1 MGYFKYISG
10 LMQPAEFSV
19 AIPRHKIV
27 SPLLGVVTSYLTMEL
42 RDVWKIDFEVD
53 KYISIKEETQ
63 LNSSY
68 QYLIAGCEIYLEG
81 VGWFRVDDPPE
92 ETEDIDGRVY
102 LSFTA
107 YGYETV
113 LQDVDLINFYVN
125 AGIDI
130 SIEMYEENLNALG
143 IPMRNVKLYIPSSSD
158 DPSSED
164 YYMLG
169 LLNVIEKEYLAPKG
183 WQIGHVDLSL
193 QSKSGR
199 KFEISNSNVFAFLT
213 QDVCIAYECLVIFD
227 RLNMTVNLYDI
238 ENIGENIPLEAAK
251 DNLLNEI
258 RITSKEDSIWTCFR
272 VAGQNEKTVITYYNF
287 GSDLIYNFDYL
298 MDSPL
303 VKPELKSKWEEY
315 VSYRDSQREAYA
327 QTHLKSLQIQEKID
341 DLNNRT
347 PVKEIATQWSLLSLD
362 ELKADQTSYQN
373 VLQLLINQYT
383 VDGVLQ
389 IEGSADYALYL
400 SIKDVILPDIQAWI
414 DYRSKGGTEPE
425 ATDYQTNWDL
435 YGIIE
440 LQTKKQVYENN
451 VQALTEQG
459 YNVPW
464 DQADQDRKGV
474 TEEGHNRQYALYQQY
489 KKYIEEITD
498 KLEELNSKL
507 EAYNQEMSEVVSQ
520 RSTISQAVDIKNE
533 KFGFTSDELNTINSI
548 TRISDYTD
556 PYIEVQDTDNLET
569 IISTSKELY
578 ESAHNRLEIES
589 RPQATYS
596 ADFNNL
602 FQIPEFNSIVDYVE
616 VGNFLF
622 LELDGNAKTKQRI
635 VRISLELTDLSDPS
649 LSIDFSDMV
658 FRYGRKDDWET
669 LLEEN
674 GSSSKNSI
682 KNDVQ
687 QYVNDSIGSISSSI
701 LSQILVGSG
710 GSGNLIFNNLSP
722 SDLQKLADMLS
733 GLVDGNL
740 TLDQLEVELAKID
753 HLDANSAFVKYLQ
766 SQFLV
771 ANQGD
776 FQELTAKVAIINDLL
791 AGNVSAEVGQLI
803 HLTAE
808 NVQIDE
814 AVIKDLIA
822 AQILVSDLKAGDIT
836 LTDTMRILSENGLM
850 VMNGETLQIMGTDE
864 AGEQYVAIQLGYDTE
879 NKPSLIIRDSTG
891 SIMLDASGL
900 HESGVPDGLIK
911 DNMIAGNTISKD
923 KLNFE
928 IIEPN
933 EFGGIDITQI
943 YDGKGGQWGV
953 QYNQFRESTETALS
967 QLNSSIKSIELSGEQ
982 VFKEDN
988 GEVSPATI
996 TISAITKGNITVGK
1010 WYLDDMENTS
1020 FVSSTGTSITIPYTY
1035 MQNKTTLAVKVEDTT
1050 GQYYDVM
1057 SIYKVSNG
1065 ANGED
1070 GITVV
1075 ISSSEGYVFTP
1086 DTEIAA
1092 TQFTATVYKGLSI
1105 IEPISYEWKAIT
1117 DDGSEWVTIGTS
1129 KQVIIT
1135 MNSFVVRKR
1144 VKCIVN
1150 VEDPVSEPTEG
1161 DTIGALTDAEITEII
1176 TLVFGS
1182 DAVPLKDTTGSDI
1195 LDTTE
1200 AQILT
1205 SIDPETIAI

>member
-1 MGYFKYISG
+1 MIFQYNQYQRTEPCKMYISWPG
-10 LMQPAEFSV
+10 QRMLRPLTG
-19 AIPRHKIV
+19 IV
-27 SPLLGVVTSYLTMEL
+27 SAKLTAHLNDIWE
-42 RDVWKIDFEVD
+42 IDFEIDSVLD
-53 KYISIKEETQ
+53 GKANPIYGK
-63 LNSSY
+63 LY
-68 QYLIAGCEIYLEG
+68 QYMEIKVDTL
-81 VGWFRVDDPPE
+81 GWFRID
-92 ETEDIDGRVY
+92 ETPTEYYSDGRQY
-102 LSFTA
+102 KTFTA
-107 YGYETV
+107 VGYESS
-113 LQDVDLINFYVN
+113 LQDLDLNLFSINC
-125 AGIDI
+125 ATPE
-130 SIEMYEENLNALG
+130 SIEMYEENVNELG
-143 IPMRNVKLYIPSSSD
+143 IPKHNIQLYIPNA
-158 DPSSED
+158 SED
-164 YYMLG
+164 ATSDKYWKLG
-169 LLNVIEKEYLAPKG
+169 LLNILEHEYLYKKG
-183 WQIGHVDLSL
+183 WTIGTIDIAVA
-193 QSKSGR
+193 SKRGR
-199 KFEISNSNVFAFLT
+199 QFEVNSQNIYAFLT
-213 QDVCIAYECLVIFD
+213 QDAATAYRCMFQFD
-227 RLNMTVNLYDI
+227 RKNLTINAYAV
-238 ENIGENIPLEAAK
+238 ENIGKSLNLELSLR
-251 DNLLNEI
+251 NVINS
-258 RITSKEDSIWTCFR
+258 ITITDQNDVIYNSFR
-272 VAGQNEKTVITYYNF
+272 TVGADDDQVMLEYINF
-287 GSDLIYNFDYL
+287 GSDRIYNYNYFIETGMIPAETAEKYKAYAEFKESKRQEYSDLSLRSLEIDEEISAIENQVPIDELNVEYDNL
-298 MDSPL
+298 TL
-303 VKPELKSKWEEY
+303 EELK
-315 VSYRDSQREAYA
+315 
-327 QTHLKSLQIQEKID
+327 T
-341 DLNNRT
+341 
-347 PVKEIATQWSLLSLD
+347 
-362 ELKADQTSYQN
+362 ELETAQN
-373 VLQLLINQYT
+373 VVKLLEEMYT
-383 VDGVLQ
+383 VDGVLK
-389 IEGSADYALYL
+389 IEGTSDYAMYI
-400 SIKDVILPDIQAWI
+400 SMKEGIIPKIEAEIAS
-414 DYRSKGGTEPE
+414 RESGTPE
-425 ATDYQTNWDL
+425 EDEVDWETNWEL
-435 YGIIE
+435 YGINE
-440 LQTKKQVYENN
+440 LEAKKTGYERSA
-451 VQALTEQG
+451 QALADKGYDKPWSSSSGVSEEFHNKQYELYKQYQG
-459 YNVPW
+459 YITAIDTRLNILYGKVDLLKQEQEQISEQRKALSDSVQMDNEQW
-464 DQADQDRKGV
+464 GFTEAELKLFDVLTYETDFQD
-474 TEEGHNRQYALYQQY
+474 
-489 KKYIEEITD
+489 
-498 KLEELNSKL
+498 
-507 EAYNQEMSEVVSQ
+507 
-520 RSTISQAVDIKNE
+520 STIEI
-533 KFGFTSDELNTINSI
+533 L
-548 TRISDYTD
+548 
-556 PYIEVQDTDNLET
+556 DTDHLSDV
-569 IISTSKELY
+569 IDHAWDLLD
-578 ESAHNRLEIES
+578 SANEELEIES
-589 RPQATYS
+589 RPQLSFSIDLDNLYHIAQFQQK
-596 ADFNNL
+596 AAGIELGDF
-602 FQIPEFNSIVDYVE
+602 IY
-616 VGNFLF
+616 
-622 LELDGNAKTKQRI
+622 LELMNGYKTKQRLI
-635 VRISLELTDLSDPS
+635 KVETELVNFNDTDLVFE
-649 LSIDFSDMV
+649 FSDAV
-658 FRYGRKDDWET
+658 TVYGKADDYRF
-669 LLEEN
+669 LLESN
-674 GSSSKNSI
+674 GNSSRKNSI
-682 KNDVQ
+682 SK
-687 QYVNDSIGSISSSI
+687 SSSNDAYI
-701 LSQILVGSG
+701 SGIASTVAAQVLKNYFSGTG
-710 GSGNLIFNNLSP
+710 GSVFPNGISD
-722 SDLQKLADMLS
+722 SDLQKLIDALS

-864 AGEQYVAIQLGYDTE
+864 AGEQFVAIQLGYDTE

-1010 WYLDDMENTS
+1010 WYLDDVENTS

-1035 MQNKTTLAVKVEDTT
+1035 MQDKTTLAVKVEDTT

-1129 KQVIIT
+1129 KQVIVT

-1150 VEDPVSEPTEG
+1150 VEDPVSEPIEG
-1161 DTIGALTDAEITEII
+1161 DTIGALTDVEITEII

>member
-10 LMQPAEFSV
+10 LMQPAEYSV

-27 SPLLGVVTSYLTMEL
+27 SPLLGVVSSYLTMEL
-42 RDVWKIDFEVD
+42 RDIWKIDFEVD
-53 KYISIKEETQ
+53 KYIYIDETDQ
-63 LNSSY
+63 LNPSY
-68 QYLIAGCEIYLEG
+68 QYLIAGCEIFLQG
-81 VGWFRVDDPPE
+81 IGWFRIDDPPE
-92 ETEDIDGRVY
+92 ENEDADGRVY

-130 SIEMYEENLNALG
+130 SIEMFEENLNALG
-143 IPMRNVKLYIPSSSD
+143 IPMRSIKLYIPSAVD
-158 DPSSED
+158 DPSSAD

-169 LLNVIEKEYLAPKG
+169 LLNVIEKEYLIPKG
-183 WQIGHVDLSL
+183 WSIGHVDLSL
-193 QSKSGR
+193 QSKTGR

-213 QDVCIAYECLVIFD
+213 QDVCIAYECIVIFD
-227 RLNMTVNLYDI
+227 RLNMKVNVYDVQ
-238 ENIGENIPLEAAK
+238 NIGQNIPVEAAK

-258 RITSKEDSIWTCFR
+258 RITSKEDAIWTCFR

-303 VKPELKSKWEEY
+303 VRPELKSKWEEY
-315 VSYRDSQREAYA
+315 VFYRDSQREAYA
-327 QTHLKSLQIQEKID
+327 QTHLQSLQIQEKID
-341 DLNNRT
+341 DINNRI
-347 PVKEIATQWSLLSLD
+347 PVKEIATQWSLLSLE
-362 ELKADQTSYQN
+362 ELQADQTAYQN
-373 VLQLLINQYT
+373 VLQLLINQHT

-389 IEGSADYALYL
+389 IEGTADYALYL
-400 SIKDVILPDIQAWI
+400 SIKDVILPDLQAWI
-414 DYRSKGGTEPE
+414 DYRSTGGTEPE
-425 ATDYQTNWDL
+425 ATDYQTNWEL

-440 LQTKKQVYENN
+440 LQTKKTVYENN

-474 TEEGHNRQYALYQQY
+474 TEEGHNRQYALYLEY
-489 KKYIEEITD
+489 KKYIEEITA
-498 KLEELNSKL
+498 KLEELNDKL
-507 EAYNQEMSEVVSQ
+507 DTYNQEMSEVVNQ
-520 RSTISQAVDIKNE
+520 RTAISNAVDIENE
-533 KFGFTSDELNTINSI
+533 SFGFTADDLDTLNSI

-556 PYIEVQDTDNLET
+556 PYIEVQDTDTLET
-569 IISTSKELY
+569 IISTSKELF
-578 ESAHNRLEIES
+578 ESAKDRLAIES

-596 ADFNNL
+596 ADFNNF
-602 FQIPEFNSIVDYVE
+602 FQIPEYNAITDFVE

-622 LELDGNAKTKQRI
+622 LELDEKFKTKQRI
-635 VRISLELTDLSDPS
+635 IRISLELTDLSDS
-649 LSIDFSDMV
+649 TLSIDFSDMI
-658 FRYGRKDDWET
+658 FRYGRRDDWQT

-682 KNDVQ
+682 ENDVQ
-687 QYVNDSIGSISSSI
+687 QYVNDSIGNISSSI

-710 GSGNLIFNNLSP
+710 GSGNLIFNNLNP
-722 SDLQKLADMLS
+722 ADLQKLADMLS

-740 TLDQLEVELAKID
+740 TLEQLEVELAKID

-776 FQELTAKVAIINDLL
+776 FQELSAKVAIINDLL

-808 NVQIDE
+808 NVKIDE

-822 AQILVSDLKAGDIT
+822 AKILVSDLKAGDIT

-850 VMNGETLQIMGTDE
+850 AMNGETLQIMGTNED
-864 AGEQYVAIQLGYDTE
+864 GEQYVAIQLGYDTE
-879 NKPSLIIRDSTG
+879 NKPSLIIRDGTG
-891 SIMLDASGL
+891 SVMLDASGL

-943 YDGKGGQWGV
+943 FDGKGGQWGV
-953 QYNQFRESTETALS
+953 QYDQFRESTETALS

-982 VFKEDN
+982 VFKDDN

-996 TISAITKGNITVGK
+996 TISAIAKGGVTVSK
-1010 WYLDDMENTS
+1010 WYLDDVENTS
-1020 FVSSTGTSITIPYTY
+1020 FVSPTGTSITIPYTY
-1035 MQNKTTLAVKVEDTT
+1035 MQDKTTLAVKAEDST

-1065 ANGED
+1065 ANGQD

-1075 ISSSEGYVFTP
+1075 ISSSEGYVFRE
-1086 DTEIAA
+1086 DTGVQA
-1092 TQFTATVYKGLSI
+1092 TKFTATVYRGLSI

-1117 DDGSEWVTIGTS
+1117 DDGTEWVTIGTS
-1129 KQVIIT
+1129 KEIIVT
-1135 MNSFVVRKR
+1135 LDSFVARKR
-1144 VKCIVN
+1144 VKCIVDID
-1150 VEDPVSEPTEG
+1150 ESIPDPEEG
-1161 DTIGALTDAEITEII
+1161 DTIGALTDAEIAEII
-1176 TLVFGS
+1176 NTVFG
-1182 DAVPLKDTTGSDI
+1182 GG
-1195 LDTTE
+1195 
-1200 AQILT
+1200 
-1205 SIDPETIAI
+1205 ET